1 MQLFIFALNNLNMT
15 PKQLLIAEDH
25 PLVVK
30 GLKQIILHLDPS
42 IEIHVTD
49 SCEGFISEV
58 KSKSIRYCIVD
69 LNLVDGISFD
79 SIENYIK
86 LFPEAN
92 VMVFTAFP
100 GALYAKRLFKIG
112 IHGFVNKNAEEE
124 ELTEAIRNFIDDKF
138 YISPEFLPLIFNS
151 SKTNK
156 TMNPFDL
163 LSTKEMIVIEY
174 LRDGSSIKSI
184 SERMGNMPN
193 TVATYK
199 KRAFHKL
206 DIQNILQLDTLYKSY
221 GGKSVDKTESISEN
235 AVLTE

>member
-1 MQLFIFALNNLNMT
+1 MNS
-15 PKQLLIAEDH
+15 KRLLIAEDH

-30 GLKQIILHLDPS
+30 GLKQLIQEIDSS

-58 KSKSIRYCIVD
+58 KSKAIQYCIVD

-79 SIENYIK
+79 SIENYLK

-92 VMVFTAFP
+92 VLVFTAFP
-100 GALYAKRLFKIG
+100 GALYAKRLFKLG

-124 ELTEAIRNFIDDKF
+124 ELIEAIENFMADKF
-138 YISPEFLPLIFNS
+138 YISPEFLPLIFSS

-156 TMNPFDL
+156 TINPFDL
-163 LSTKEMIVIEY
+163 LSSKEMIVIEY

-184 SERMGNMPN
+184 SQRMGNMPN

-199 KRAFHKL
+199 KRAFQKL
-206 DIQNILQLDTLYKSY
+206 DIQNLLQLDSLYKSY
-221 GGKSVDKTESISEN
+221 GGKSFDKTESIVDNAILSE
-235 AVLTE
+235 

>member
-1 MQLFIFALNNLNMT
+1 MNS
-15 PKQLLIAEDH
+15 KRLLIAEDH

-30 GLKQIILHLDPS
+30 GLKQLIQEIDSS

-58 KSKSIRYCIVD
+58 KSKAIQYCIVD

-79 SIENYIK
+79 SIENYLK

-124 ELTEAIRNFIDDKF
+124 ELIEAIENFIADKF

-156 TMNPFDL
+156 TINPFDL
-163 LSTKEMIVIEY
+163 LSSKEMIVIEY

-184 SERMGNMPN
+184 SQRMGNMPN

-199 KRAFHKL
+199 KRAFQKL
-206 DIQNILQLDTLYKSY
+206 DIQNLLQLDSLYKSY
-221 GGKSVDKTESISEN
+221 GGKSFDKTESIVDNAILSE
-235 AVLTE
+235 

>member
-1 MQLFIFALNNLNMT
+1 MHS
-15 PKQLLIAEDH
+15 KHLLIAEDH

-30 GLKQIILHLDPS
+30 GLKQLIRDIDSS

-79 SIENYIK
+79 SIDNYLK

-112 IHGFVNKNAEEE
+112 IHGFVNKNADEE
-124 ELTEAIRNFIDDKF
+124 ELTEAIKNLISDKF

-151 SKTNK
+151 AKSNK
-156 TMNPFDL
+156 SINPFNL

-184 SERMGNMPN
+184 SEKMGNMPN

-199 KRAFHKL
+199 KRAFQKL
-206 DIQNILQLDTLYKSY
+206 DIQHILQLDSLYKSY
-221 GGKSVDKTESISEN
+221 EGPSFEKPESILDKSILSE
-235 AVLTE
+235 